1 MIRSI
6 LAATGVAVALSTTL
20 SACALLSSP
29 DPVQLYRFG
38 GTSAV
43 TTVAASDPVQVKLR
57 AVEFPQA
64 SQGDRLLGVTGTQ
77 AAYIMGARWVSPA
90 NQLYADSLESA
101 FAGQARSVRLIGRRE
116 LTPTTRLLDIDVR
129 SFETR
134 YDVVGGVPTVVVS
147 ARARLLRFPE
157 RTVVAEQT
165 FQVSQPAS
173 ENRIATIVD
182 AYDVATRD
190 LNSQIVAWTDT
201 NAAGG

>member
-6 LAATGVAVALSTTL
+6 LAAAGVAVALSG
-20 SACALLSSP
+20 CALLSSP

-38 GTSAV
+38 GTG
-43 TTVAASDPVQVKLR
+43 TVAAQAVAEPVQVKLR

-64 SQGDRLLGVTGTQ
+64 SQGDRLLGVTGTE
-77 AAYIMGARWVSPA
+77 AAFIKGARWVSPA
-90 NQLYADSLESA
+90 AQLYADSLEGA
-101 FAGQARSVRLIGRRE
+101 FAGQARAVRLIGRRE
-116 LTPTTRLLDIDVR
+116 LTPTTRLLDIDMR

-134 YDVVGGVPTVVVS
+134 YDYAGGVPTVVII

-165 FQVSQPAS
+165 FEVSQPAT
-173 ENRIATIVD
+173 ENRIGTIVD